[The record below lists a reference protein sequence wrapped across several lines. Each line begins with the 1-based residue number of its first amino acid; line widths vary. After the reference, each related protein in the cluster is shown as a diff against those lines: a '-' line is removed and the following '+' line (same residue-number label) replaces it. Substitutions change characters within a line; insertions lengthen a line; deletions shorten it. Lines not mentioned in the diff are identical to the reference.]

1 MITVSFL
8 IACQSTD
15 EENTTPTQNT
25 TTNTPATIPGI
36 DTQNAVAA
44 PTATTI
50 PPAAPVTAVPVTAAP
65 PPPAPIAGASPKV
78 NPAHGLPGHRCDLQ
92 VGAPLPQAGSAPAT
106 QVAPAATAT
115 QVVPAAPA
123 GQAGPTVQSIAIP
136 PPPANTGSPISGS
149 KKVNPAHGQ
158 PGHRCDIAV
167 GAPLN

>member
-1 MITVSFL
+1 MLSASFL
-8 IACQSTD
+8 IACQSAE
-15 EENTTPTQNT
+15 EENTVATQNT
-25 TTNTPATIPGI
+25 STNTPATLPGT

-44 PTATTI
+44 PTSATP
-50 PPAAPVTAVPVTAAP
+50 PPAAPVVANPVAAPP
-65 PPPAPIAGASPKV
+65 PPPAPIAAASPKV

-106 QVAPAATAT
+106 QVI
-115 QVVPAAPA
+115 PAAPA
-123 GQAGPTVQSIAIP
+123 GQAGPTVQSITPP